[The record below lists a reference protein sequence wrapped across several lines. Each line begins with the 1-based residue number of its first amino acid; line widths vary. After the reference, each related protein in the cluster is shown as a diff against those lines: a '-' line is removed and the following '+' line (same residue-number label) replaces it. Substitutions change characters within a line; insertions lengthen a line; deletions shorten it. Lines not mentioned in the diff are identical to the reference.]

1 MIAYTT
7 LACAAVI
14 DLTIY
19 FCRPNVQFRVAQ
31 MDIWEKICRPN
42 VLSPN
47 DRTPFSRYWALSVL
61 AVTSLTFTKPLSLTV
76 SEIFNVECHAMVE
89 DL

>member
-7 LACAAVI
+7 LAYAAVL

-31 MDIWEKICRPN
+31 MDIWEKNCRPSVCRPN
-42 VLSPN
+42 VVSPKWPYTVVC
-47 DRTPFSRYWALSVL
+47 RLSVVCL
-61 AVTSLTFTKPLSLTV
+61 
-76 SEIFNVECHAMVE
+76 
-89 DL
+89 